1 MAGHDLTP
9 PPRPEACELCGRTAP
24 LTRHHLI
31 PRALHGKAR
40 FRRRFDRA
48 ERLTAILWVCHPCHK
63 HLHAVL
69 GERELAEHYRSRE
82 ALMAHPQIQTF
93 VAWLST
99 KPAGFRPKKRATR
112 RR

>member
-1 MAGHDLTP
+1 M
-9 PPRPEACELCGRTAP
+9 
-24 LTRHHLI
+24 
-31 PRALHGKAR
+31 
-40 FRRRFDRA
+40 
-48 ERLTAILWVCHPCHK
+48 
-63 HLHAVL
+63 VL